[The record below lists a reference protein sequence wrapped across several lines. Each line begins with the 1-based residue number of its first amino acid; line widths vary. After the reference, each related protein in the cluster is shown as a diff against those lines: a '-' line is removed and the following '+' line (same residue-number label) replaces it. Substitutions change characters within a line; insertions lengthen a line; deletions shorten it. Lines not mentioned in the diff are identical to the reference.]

1 MNTPL
6 TISAITIVFS
16 INAQVKKLND
26 LSDVLVEDSSL
37 YVGHTPIYTYDA
49 ISNVAIGQGTLSL
62 NTKGDFNTAIGQ
74 DALFSNIEGYSNTA
88 SGYRALFS
96 NIEGYFNTASGDSS
110 LLKNTTGVYNT
121 ATGSMALMYNTSGAY
136 NTATGCQAL
145 YNNLTGFNNTASGY
159 MALMYNTTG
168 AFNTASGNQALNSNI
183 LGNYNTATGNMAL
196 CNNTGNMNTASGNQA
211 LYNNTTGNYNTAFG
225 YKAMASAVDATNQTV
240 IGYEATGQADNSVV
254 LGNENVTA
262 VYMGEDSGAKIYA
275 GEGSF
280 TGNITIGG
288 DVVVSSDARLKANI
302 MSLGSTLA
310 KLMLIDGKTY
320 TTRRDGKQKIG
331 VLAQDIQNVFPE
343 LVSQDD
349 DKMLAVNYQGL
360 IPILINALKEQD
372 AKISRLEQLTKE
384 LITNE

>member
-1 MNTPL
+1 MKSY
-6 TISAITIVFS
+6 IAIIAMTTLLYT
-16 INAQVKKLND
+16 NAQNHR
-26 LSDVLVEDSSL
+26 SS
-37 YVGHTPIYTYDA
+37 VDPTST
-49 ISNVAIGQGTLSL
+49 SMNGQ
-62 NTKGDFNTAIGQ
+62 N
-74 DALFSNIEGYSNTA
+74 
-88 SGYRALFS
+88 
-96 NIEGYFNTASGDSS
+96 
-110 LLKNTTGVYNT
+110 NT
-121 ATGSMALMYNTSGAY
+121 ATGYFTLHYNNTGVGNSATGIYSLHNNISGSYNSAIGYHSLISNISGSY
-136 NTATGCQAL
+136 NTANGYQSL
-145 YNNLTGFNNTASGY
+145 YYNNMGSY
-159 MALMYNTTG
+159 
-168 AFNTASGNQALNSNI
+168 NTASGNQALFY
-183 LGNYNTATGNMAL
+183 NYNGT
-196 CNNTGNMNTASGNQA
+196 
-211 LYNNTTGNYNTAFG
+211 YNTAFG

-310 KLMLIDGKTY
+310 KLLLIDGKTY

>member
-1 MNTPL
+1 MKTPL

-37 YVGHTPIYTYDA
+37 YVGHTPIYTNDA

-121 ATGSMALMYNTSGAY
+121 ATGSMALMFNTSGAY

-168 AFNTASGNQALNSNI
+168 AF
-183 LGNYNTATGNMAL
+183 
-196 CNNTGNMNTASGNQA
+196 NTASGNQA

-310 KLMLIDGKTY
+310 KLLLIDGKTY

>member
-1 MNTPL
+1 MTTL
-6 TISAITIVFS
+6 LYT
-16 INAQVKKLND
+16 NAQNHR
-26 LSDVLVEDSSL
+26 SS
-37 YVGHTPIYTYDA
+37 VDPTST
-49 ISNVAIGQGTLSL
+49 SMNGQ
-62 NTKGDFNTAIGQ
+62 NNTA
-74 DALFSNIEGYSNTA
+74 T
-88 SGYRALFS
+88 
-96 NIEGYFNTASGDSS
+96 GYFTLHYN
-110 LLKNTTGVYNT
+110 NTGVYNT